1 MNATDTTQFPSR
13 KGRTD
18 LKRTVLP
25 LCLLVYVAI
34 PLAIAHGRS

>member
-1 MNATDTTQFPSR
+1 MNATDTTQFPAR
-13 KGRTD
+13 KGSD

-25 LCLLVYVAI
+25 LCLLLYVAI

>member
-1 MNATDTTQFPSR
+1 MNATDTTQFPASR
-13 KGRTD
+13 GRTD

-25 LCLLVYVAI
+25 LCLLIYVAL